1 MWLLVG
7 FRHQRV
13 RHSVSDG
20 QRGRRDHSG
29 AGRQTEEQVAPP
41 PPQPLPR
48 PRRTA
53 AAAAGRLSPLGHHPL
68 ALLTPGRQLA
78 PPQHPRR
85 RPRVGTA
92 DYSALLSS
100 ENPPPPPKPHQQPP
114 PPQPPSTPPPP
125 HSHP

>member
-13 RHSVSDG
+13 RHRVSDG
-20 QRGRRDHSG
+20 QRGRGDHSG
-29 AGRQTEEQVAPP
+29 AGRQTEEQVA

-68 ALLTPGRQLA
+68 ALLTPGRQLP

-92 DYSALLSS
+92 DYSAPLCSRANL
-100 ENPPPPPKPHQQPP
+100 PHTPPPPKPYQ
-114 PPQPPSTPPPP
+114 PPP